1 MIQKEDKGT
10 LTALVQKSG
19 TELSVSTCNFE
30 IFSVFRSLIAKQPA
44 LDHCEEE
51 FMPDSTY
58 KIILMQ

>member
-1 MIQKEDKGT
+1 MQKEDKKT
-10 LTALVQKSG
+10 WTAQVQKSG

-30 IFSVFRSLIAKQPA
+30 TFLVFPSLIAKQPA
-44 LDHCEEE
+44 LHHCEEE